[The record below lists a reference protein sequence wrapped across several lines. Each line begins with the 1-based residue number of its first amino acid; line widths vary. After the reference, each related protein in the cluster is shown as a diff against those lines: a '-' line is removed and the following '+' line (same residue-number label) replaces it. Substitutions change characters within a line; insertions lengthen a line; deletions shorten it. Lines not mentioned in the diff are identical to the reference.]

1 MNPRGKLVF
10 IDFLLKMLLPRL
22 TATSSTRSDSVI
34 SRGSPRIQRVS
45 SESCVVLPIR
55 MILVA
60 WMLMAIRKKNWLHLW
75 NKRGLAEG
83 YNFEEI
89 KTLWYSKVQSV
100 PGAHLSADQITRS
113 MCFTLPQSDLSRAS
127 PSHVHW
133 LKGLGI
139 PRVSMGGNILNRIF

>member
-22 TATSSTRSDSVI
+22 MATSSTQCDSVI
-34 SRGSPRIQRVS
+34 SSGSPRIQRVS

-60 WMLMAIRKKNWLHLW
+60 WMLTAIRKKNWLHLW

-83 YNFEEI
+83 YNFEEV
-89 KTLWYSKVQSV
+89 KTLWYLWFHTVIS
-100 PGAHLSADQITRS
+100 
-113 MCFTLPQSDLSRAS
+113 C
-127 PSHVHW
+127 
-133 LKGLGI
+133 
-139 PRVSMGGNILNRIF
+139 